1 MKDINY
7 QKLTENF
14 VHKPTAE
21 QEELI
26 SELSEFLFKGSG
38 NQIFLLRGYAGTGK
52 TSMISA
58 VVRTLKHQR
67 IPVILMAPTGRAAKV
82 LSSYSSHRA
91 STIHR
96 RIYFALTDSNGNL
109 VLRLQKNT
117 YKNAVFLVDEASMIG
132 DERSEKQSGG
142 RILLNDLLEFIF
154 AGENSK
160 LILVGDVAQ
169 LPPVG
174 LNVSPALNTVHL
186 KNAFHYPVF
195 KFELS
200 EVVRQE
206 KASGILANATR
217 LRQVMVSKNYTPPF
231 LSVNGFKDI
240 VQISSYELADEVM
253 SAYDFVGQDDT
264 AIITRSNKVA
274 YQYNQAIRTKILGR
288 DGELEAGDIL
298 MVVKNNY
305 FWLEETS
312 PAGFLANGDLVEV
325 EAISKI
331 VEDFGFRFADVDV
344 RLIDY
349 PEHPS
354 VSVKLILNSL
364 ATDGPALSSEEN
376 NKLYY
381 AVLNNYSD
389 ISDAAIRKEKVRNDP
404 FFNALQVK
412 YAYAMTCHKTQGG
425 QWNTVFIDLGYL
437 KPDGWDLDFLRWLY
451 TAITRATKRVFLIN
465 FPEELF
471 D

>member
-26 SELSEFLFKGSG
+26 SVLSEFLFKGSG